1 MQRKIRHRSAARA
14 AVFTLMIAVTG
25 TAAPATSAQSTA
37 TIVSPRL
44 AATTSPSAAATAS
57 LSTAASATASP
68 RRSLQESDLRKLVT
82 LLDPQIA
89 PDGKRVTLVVRRPD
103 FAKNKYANE
112 LVLADARTGST
123 RTLVAERGD
132 VGSARW
138 SPAGDRI
145 AYLATP
151 PKDPE
156 AKDEPSPQLY
166 VLRLDGGEPMRVTDA
181 KHGVEAFAWRPDG
194 RGFAYL
200 ARDDSPDQKR
210 IKAHDDWFEITDNA
224 WTSRAAPVSVHLWTV
239 DADGTRTHRVT
250 HGAWSLA
257 GDPVF
262 APGAHA
268 VYVGRTP
275 NASTNH
281 YRARDVVRVD
291 LANGAVRRIT
301 HGSTDSPDVAPDGK
315 HLVYSGEHANA
326 FSQSELYIS
335 DLDGRNA
342 RDVTA
347 RLDRNIQFSVFAP
360 HDRIIVGANDGTR
373 DRLFALAPD
382 GTPNALA
389 LGDVDVAGGATTAR
403 DGTLAF
409 IGTTPSH
416 PAELYILHDNA
427 PAPHRLT
434 HYNDAIAAHPMGR
447 TRTITWR
454 TADGFTANGVLTAP
468 ATAPGS
474 KPPLVVLIHGGPTA
488 TSTEGFSSLAQL
500 MAARG
505 WYVFQP
511 NYRGSDNLG
520 HRWAQATVPHITSAP
535 ARDVLEGVDAVQKLG
550 IVDTSRIG
558 VSGWSEGGLLTSWL
572 IAHDHRWRAAMSG
585 AAVNDWTGY
594 ADMTDAQD
602 FSPSFIGPSPYTSEK
617 QRARYDAESPLTYA
631 AGVKTP
637 TLIMTDAGDQRV
649 PTPLAYEF
657 YHAVRATGTPV
668 EMVVIPVNG
677 HNPSDPLH
685 REDRTHRWIDWFARH
700 F

>member
-1 MQRKIRHRSAARA
+1 LLRFHT
-14 AVFTLMIAVTG
+14 AVIAVAAFAFAWAALPASAP
-25 TAAPATSAQSTA
+25 AAP
-37 TIVSPRL
+37 PKRPL
-44 AATTSPSAAATAS
+44 AEA
-57 LSTAASATASP
+57 
-68 RRSLQESDLRKLVT
+68 DLRGLTT

-89 PDGKRVTLVVRRPD
+89 PDGKRVALIVRRPD
-103 FAKNKYANE
+103 FAKNEYANE
-112 LVLADARTGST
+112 LVLVDVRTKAA
-123 RTLVAERGD
+123 RTLVHERDD
-132 VGSARW
+132 VASPRW

-145 AYLATP
+145 AYVATP
-151 PKDPE
+151 PKDPGDKE
-156 AKDEPSPQLY
+156 DPKPQLF
-166 VLRLDGGEPMRVTDA
+166 VLRLDGGEPARVTDA
-181 KHGVEAFAWRPDG
+181 AHGVESFAWRPDG

-200 ARDDSPDQKR
+200 TRDDAPDEKR

-224 WTSRAAPVSVHLWTV
+224 WTSRAAPVPTHLWTV
-239 DADGTRTHRVT
+239 TADGKKAHRVT
-250 HGAWSLA
+250 RGTWSLT

-262 APGAHA
+262 APGARG
-268 VYVGRTP
+268 VYVARTP
-275 NASTNH
+275 AASTNH
-281 YRARDVVRVD
+281 YRARTIVLAD
-291 LANGAVRRIT
+291 LASGNVRAIT

-315 HLVYSGEHANA
+315 RLVYSGEHPQA
-326 FSQSELYIS
+326 FSQTELFVS

-342 RDVTA
+342 RDLTA
-347 RLDRNIQFSVFAP
+347 RLDRDVQFDVFLP
-360 HDRIIVGANDGTR
+360 HDRVVVGANDGTR

-382 GTPNALA
+382 GTPRALPLA
-389 LGDVDVAGGATTAR
+389 DVDLAGGATAAR

-409 IGTTPSH
+409 VGVTPTH
-416 PAELYILHDNA
+416 PAELYVLRDGARA
-427 PAPHRLT
+427 PQRT
-434 HYNDAIAAHPMGR
+434 TRYNDNIAAHAFGR
-447 TRTITWR
+447 TRTIAWR
-454 TADGFTANGVLTAP
+454 SADGFTANGVLTEPVNAV
-468 ATAPGS
+468 PG
-474 KPPLVVLIHGGPTA
+474 KKYPLVVLIHGGPTA

-511 NYRGSDNLG
+511 NYRGSDNAG
-520 HRWAQATVPHITSAP
+520 RRWAQATVPHITSAP
-535 ARDVLEGVDAVQKLG
+535 ARDVLDGVDAVLRLNV
-550 IVDTSRIG
+550 VDPSRIG

-594 ADMTDAQD
+594 ANLTDAQD
-602 FSPSFIGPSPYTSEK
+602 FSPSFIGPSPYASDKE
-617 QRARYDAESPLTYA
+617 RALYDAESPLTYA
-631 AGVKTP
+631 ADVKTP